1 MISDK
6 TKQFLCTLKWRAL
19 TVSDQDIDKMD
30 VGEFL

>member
-6 TKQFLCTLKWRAL
+6 TKQFWRTLKWRAL
-19 TVSDQDIDKMD
+19 TVSGQDMDKMD